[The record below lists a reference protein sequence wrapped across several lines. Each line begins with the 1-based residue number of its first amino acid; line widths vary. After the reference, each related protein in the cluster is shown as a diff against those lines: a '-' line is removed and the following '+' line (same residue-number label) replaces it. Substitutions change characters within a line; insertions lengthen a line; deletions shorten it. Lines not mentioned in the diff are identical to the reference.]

1 MKKHFSLFL
10 SLYISSILLVSCS
23 TEDDKTP
30 SVPTYG
36 NLVSFQANIL
46 GGQTNSTLG
55 SFYCISEDSVYF
67 KSGAD
72 ANPGKID
79 LIYYFGSTSGDSSVL
94 CAATDPVFNL
104 PSDQTPFTS
113 VKNWST
119 KNNTNFL
126 KLSISE
132 NLFNS
137 LSNDSLLLADLD
149 SNVITTKVSKLTV
162 GDIVGFKT
170 ATGRLGIYHVKAI
183 NNTNALTRSITIDLK
198 VQE

>member
-1 MKKHFSLFL
+1 MKKYFNQIL
-10 SLYISSILLVSCS
+10 SLSISSILLVSCS
-23 TEDDKTP
+23 AEDEKTP

-36 NLVSFQANIL
+36 NLVSFEANIL
-46 GGQTNSTLG
+46 GGQSNNSIG
-55 SFYCISEDSVYF
+55 SFYSISEDSVYL
-67 KSGAD
+67 KSAAD

-79 LIYYFGSTSGDSSVL
+79 LIYYFGLSSGDSSVL

-113 VKNWST
+113 VKNWT
-119 KNNTNFL
+119 VKNNTNFL
-126 KLSISE
+126 KLSVSE
-132 NLFNS
+132 NKFNS

-149 SNVITTKVSKLTV
+149 SNVTATKISKLTI
-162 GDIVGFKT
+162 GDVVGFKT
-170 ATGRLGIYHVKAI
+170 AAGKLGIYRVKAI